1 MVRCGTL
8 EMLRLSVVMVSNSL
22 WICERGREGEM
33 VLKTLYNLNGFRES
47 RTYVEGLSDIRFVGR
62 GRSSDGYDEV
72 DCYEQD

>member
-1 MVRCGTL
+1 
-8 EMLRLSVVMVSNSL
+8 
-22 WICERGREGEM
+22 M

-72 DCYEQD
+72 DCYEQDQRGREPTYGIGVREGERLDTTP